1 MSKHRIVI
9 LGNGMVG
16 NRFIEEILKKDCRNK
31 YTITV
36 FCEEKNT
43 AYDRVSLSSY
53 FDGKTKEELSL
64 VPKGFYKDNGIEVFI
79 GERAASIDIKSKMVK
94 SSEGREVY
102 YDTLVFATGSYP
114 FVPPIQGSKQFYFD
128 GYQAF
133 KCGDHKEFVHVY
145 RTIDDLD
152 AIKISAN
159 QSKIGVVLGG
169 GLLGLECANALK
181 NLGLKT
187 HVVDRGPALMGVQ
200 IDAQAGDVLRNEIEQ
215 LGVEVHTNKNT
226 KKISPG
232 KGARYKL
239 QFDDGT
245 SLETDMLVFSV
256 GIRPRDEVARESG
269 LIIGEKGGIV
279 INNECRTSE
288 YNIFAIG
295 ECALWN
301 NKIFGLVSP
310 GYKMAGVAADI
321 ITGEGNRR
329 FDGADISTKL
339 KLMGVNVASIGDS
352 HGNTEGSRSFS
363 FRDDIK
369 GVYKK
374 IVVSSDGNK
383 LIGAILLGEV
393 EEYGS
398 LQQMMLNEMPLP
410 DDPGSLI
417 LPATGDS
424 SVGLGIDNLPDTA
437 IICSCHNVTKGEL
450 TKCVDDGA
458 TTIGEIKTK
467 TCASTGCGGCA
478 SMCKQLLDSELT
490 KRGVDVNTNIC
501 ECFSY
506 TRQELFGLVRVN
518 SIQTFNELLTKYGQG
533 AGCEICKPAI
543 ASILASCWND
553 YILNEEHLGLQ
564 DTNDRMLANMQKDGT
579 YSIVP
584 RVAGGEITPEKLI
597 ALGQIAKKWKL
608 YTKITGGQRIDLF
621 GAKQE
626 QLPFIWEELILSGF
640 ESGHA
645 YGKALR
651 TVKSCVGSTWCRYG
665 QQDSVGLAVEIEN
678 RYKGLRTPHKLKMAV
693 SGCTRECAEAQG
705 KDVGVI
711 ATDLGWN
718 LYVCGNGGMKPRH
731 ADLLASDLDKDSL
744 IKYIDRFL
752 MYYVRTADRL
762 QRTAPWL
769 ENIEGGIEHLKDVII
784 KDSLGISKQLESEM
798 AHIINTYQCEWRTT
812 VESPENRK
820 RFRMF
825 INSEET
831 DNNVVFVEERGQI
844 RPATEEEKAEL
855 ANNEIN

>member
-1 MSKHRIVI
+1 M
-9 LGNGMVG
+9 
-16 NRFIEEILKKDCRNK
+16 
-31 YTITV
+31 
-36 FCEEKNT
+36 
-43 AYDRVSLSSY
+43 
-53 FDGKTKEELSL
+53 
-64 VPKGFYKDNGIEVFI
+64 FI

-94 SSEGREVY
+94 SSVGREIY

-187 HVVDRGPALMGVQ
+187 HVVDRGPTLMGVQ
-200 IDAQAGDVLRNEIEQ
+200 IDAQAGDVLRSEIEQ

-239 QFDDGT
+239 KFDDGT

-256 GIRPRDEVARESG
+256 GIRPRDEVAGESG

-301 NKIFGLVSP
+301 NTIFGLVSP

-329 FDGADISTKL
+329 FDGADMSTKL

-352 HGNTEGSRSFS
+352 HGNTVGSRSFS

-501 ECFSY
+501 C
-506 TRQELFGLVRVN
+506 L
-518 SIQTFNELLTKYGQG
+518 
-533 AGCEICKPAI
+533 
-543 ASILASCWND
+543 
-553 YILNEEHLGLQ
+553 
-564 DTNDRMLANMQKDGT
+564 
-579 YSIVP
+579 
-584 RVAGGEITPEKLI
+584 
-597 ALGQIAKKWKL
+597 L
-608 YTKITGGQRIDLF
+608 YTS
-621 GAKQE
+621 
-626 QLPFIWEELILSGF
+626 PS
-640 ESGHA
+640 
-645 YGKALR
+645 
-651 TVKSCVGSTWCRYG
+651 
-665 QQDSVGLAVEIEN
+665 
-678 RYKGLRTPHKLKMAV
+678 
-693 SGCTRECAEAQG
+693 
-705 KDVGVI
+705 
-711 ATDLGWN
+711 
-718 LYVCGNGGMKPRH
+718 PR
-731 ADLLASDLDKDSL
+731 
-744 IKYIDRFL
+744 DR
-752 MYYVRTADRL
+752 
-762 QRTAPWL
+762 
-769 ENIEGGIEHLKDVII
+769 G
-784 KDSLGISKQLESEM
+784 
-798 AHIINTYQCEWRTT
+798 
-812 VESPENRK
+812 
-820 RFRMF
+820 
-825 INSEET
+825 
-831 DNNVVFVEERGQI
+831 
-844 RPATEEEKAEL
+844 
-855 ANNEIN
+855 